1 MRCAREAR
9 MGRLLL
15 LTFLMLSQRGWAQDG
30 GVPSDEVRA
39 LMKEGLERE
48 VPAPS
53 LQHRPEWP
61 RPEVTPPGQREQGNA
76 TSQERLDALSEKIK
90 SDATLRA
97 RSVAE
102 ERRTVP
108 DNQPGVG
115 QSRTRAAKVQ
125 GPVKP
130 RPPRP

>member
-1 MRCAREAR
+1 MR
-9 MGRLLL
+9 RLWL
-15 LTFLMLSQRGWAQDG
+15 LTFLMLPQLGWGQDG
-30 GVPSDEVRA
+30 GAPVDEARK
-39 LMKEGLERE
+39 LMRDALERD

-53 LQHRPEWP
+53 VQKRPEWP
-61 RPEVTPPGQREQGNA
+61 RAELAPRVPAPPGAA
-76 TSQERLDALSEKIK
+76 TSKERLDALSERVKN
-90 SDATLRA
+90 DAALRA

-115 QSRTRAAKVQ
+115 QSRTRAAKAQ
-125 GPVKP
+125 GPAKP

>member
-1 MRCAREAR
+1 MRCAYASR

-15 LTFLMLSQRGWAQDG
+15 LTLLLLSSRGRAQDG
-30 GVPSDEVRA
+30 GVPLDDARK
-39 LMKEGLERE
+39 LMREGLERD

-53 LQHRPEWP
+53 LQRPEWP
-61 RPEVTPPGQREQGNA
+61 RAELTPPGPREQGNA
-76 TSQERLDALSEKIK
+76 TSQERLDALSDKVK
-90 SDATLRA
+90 TDAALRA
-97 RSVAE
+97 RAVAE

-108 DNQPGVG
+108 DNQPGVS
-115 QSRTRAAKVQ
+115 QSRTRAAKTQ